1 MTIQDLF
8 CKLLNMPI
16 KKYLF
21 IPIILISGFLAAQDL
36 KEKLQADLDPLM
48 EKVIEWRHDIHEFPE
63 LGNREFR
70 TSKKV
75 AEHLVSL
82 GVEVETGIAY
92 TGVVGLI
99 RGGKPG
105 PTIALRADMDA
116 LPVTEQTGLPF
127 ASKQRTKYLG
137 QDVGVMHAC
146 GHDAH
151 VAILMGAAE
160 FLAKNKKNLEGDIM
174 LIFQPAEEGA
184 PEGEGGGAELM
195 LAEGIFE
202 RYKPEVIFGLHVTNS
217 RHGYLGVLPGPA
229 MAAASSYRITING
242 VQAHGSR
249 PWDSVDPIM
258 ATAQLIESLNT
269 VVSRRINIIN
279 NPAVISVGMVQA
291 GTRNNIIPDKSQITG
306 TIRTFD
312 PDLRAEIY
320 DEIRQIARGVAEGT
334 GTKVDVEFDVGGFY
348 PVTFNNVD
356 LTNKYSQTLSEAAD
370 GKFFILDK
378 PTTGA
383 EDFSFFSQQIPG
395 MYFWLGVN
403 EPGVDVAPG
412 NHTPFFKI
420 DDRALDEG
428 VKAMV
433 YLALDYASNN

>member
-1 MTIQDLF
+1 MQINKSLF
-8 CKLLNMPI
+8 
-16 KKYLF
+16 LF
-21 IPIILISGFLAAQDL
+21 IILISGFIAAEDL
-36 KEKLQADLDPLM
+36 KQKLQADLDPLM
-48 EKVIEWRHDIHEFPE
+48 KKVIEWRHDIHEYPE

-99 RGGKPG
+99 KGGKPG

-116 LPVTEQTGLPF
+116 LPVTEKTGLSY
-127 ASKQRTKYLG
+127 ASVQRTQYLG

-160 FLAKNKKNLEGDIM
+160 FLAKNKEHLEGDVM

-184 PEGEGGGAELM
+184 LEGEGGGAEMM
-195 LAEGIFE
+195 LAEGIFK
-202 RYKPEVIFGLHVTNS
+202 RYKPDVIFGLHVTNS
-217 RHGYLGVLPGPA
+217 RHGHLGVLPGPA
-229 MAAASSYRITING
+229 MAAASSYRITIKG
-242 VQAHGSR
+242 TQAHGSR
-249 PWDSVDPIM
+249 PWDSIDPIM

-291 GTRNNIIPDKSQITG
+291 GTRNNIIPDISQITG

-312 PDLRAEIY
+312 PVLRAEIY

-334 GTKVDVEFDVGGFY
+334 GTEVDVEFDVGGFY
-348 PVTFNNVD
+348 PVTFNNVE
-356 LTNKYSQTLSEAAD
+356 LTNQYAKTLSEAAD
-370 GKFFILDK
+370 GKFLILDA

-383 EDFSFFSQQIPG
+383 EDFSFFSQEIPG

-412 NHTPFFKI
+412 NHTPYFKI

-428 VKAMV
+428 VKAMI

>member
-1 MTIQDLF
+1 MKKF
-8 CKLLNMPI
+8 LLIN
-16 KKYLF
+16 
-21 IPIILISGFLAAQDL
+21 ILLVSGLIHSEDL
-36 KEKLQADLDPLM
+36 KQKLKTDLDPLM
-48 EKVIEWRHDIHEFPE
+48 EKVISWRHDIHEFPE

-75 AEHLVSL
+75 AEHLSSL
-82 GVEVETGIAY
+82 GIEIETEIAY

-99 RGGKPG
+99 RGAKPG

-116 LPVTEQTGLPF
+116 LPVTEQTGLPY
-127 ASKQRTKYLG
+127 ASTQRTEYLG

-160 FLAKNKKNLEGDIM
+160 FLAKNRQNLKGNIM

-184 PEGEGGGAELM
+184 PEGEGGGAEMM
-195 LAEGIFE
+195 LSEGIFD
-202 RYKPEVIFGLHVTNS
+202 RYKPDVIFGLHVTNS
-217 RHGYLGVLPGPA
+217 RHGYLGVVPGPA

-242 VQAHGSR
+242 IQAHGSR
-249 PWDSVDPIM
+249 PWDSIDPIM

-279 NPAVISVGMVQA
+279 NPAVVSVGMVQA

-312 PDLRAEIY
+312 SDLRAEIY
-320 DEIRQIARGVAEGT
+320 SEIRQIARGVAEGT

-348 PVTFNNVD
+348 PVTFNNIE
-356 LTNKYSQTLSEAAD
+356 LTNKYAKTLSEAAE
-370 GKFFILDK
+370 GKFFIMDT

-403 EPGVDVAPG
+403 EPGVEKAPG

-428 VKAMV
+428 VKAMI
-433 YLALDYASNN
+433 YLALDYANNN

>member
-1 MTIQDLF
+1 MKKF
-8 CKLLNMPI
+8 LLIN
-16 KKYLF
+16 
-21 IPIILISGFLAAQDL
+21 ILLVSGLIHSEDL
-36 KEKLQADLDPLM
+36 KQKLKTDLDPLM
-48 EKVIEWRHDIHEFPE
+48 EKVISWRHDIHEFPE

-75 AEHLVSL
+75 AEHLSSL
-82 GVEVETGIAY
+82 GIEIETEIAY

-99 RGGKPG
+99 RGAKPG

-116 LPVTEQTGLPF
+116 LPVTEQTGLPY
-127 ASKQRTKYLG
+127 ASIQRTEYLG

-151 VAILMGAAE
+151 VAILMGVAE
-160 FLAKNKKNLEGDIM
+160 FLAKNRKELKGNIM

-184 PEGEGGGAELM
+184 PEGEGGGAEMM
-195 LAEGIFE
+195 LSEGIFD
-202 RYKPEVIFGLHVTNS
+202 RYKPDVIFGLHVTNS
-217 RHGYLGVLPGPA
+217 LHGYLGVVPGPA

-249 PWDSVDPIM
+249 PWDSIDPIM

-279 NPAVISVGMVQA
+279 NPAVVSVGMVQA

-312 PDLRAEIY
+312 SDLRAEIY
-320 DEIRQIARGVAEGT
+320 SEIRQIARGVAEGT

-348 PVTFNNVD
+348 PVTFNNIE
-356 LTNKYSQTLSEAAD
+356 LTNKYAKTLSEAAE
-370 GKFFILDK
+370 GKFFIMDT
-378 PTTGA
+378 PSTGA

-403 EPGVDVAPG
+403 EPGVEEAPG

-428 VKAMV
+428 VKAMI
-433 YLALDYASNN
+433 YLALDYANNN

>member
-1 MTIQDLF
+1 MKKTLITILVFFSFNIDANLKQILEQDLD
-8 CKLLNMPI
+8 
-16 KKYLF
+16 YL
-21 IPIILISGFLAAQDL
+21 
-36 KEKLQADLDPLM
+36 M
-48 EKVIEWRHDIHEFPE
+48 NKVIEWRHDIHENPE

-70 TSKKV
+70 TAKKV
-75 AEHLVSL
+75 ADHLTSL
-82 GVEVETGIAY
+82 GMDVETGIAH
-92 TGVVGLI
+92 TGVVGLLT
-99 RGGKPG
+99 GDLPG
-105 PTIALRADMDA
+105 PTIAIRADMDA
-116 LPVTEQTGLPF
+116 LPVVEKTGLPY
-127 ASKQRTKYLG
+127 ASKIKTTYMG
-137 QDVGVMHAC
+137 NEVGVMHAC

-160 FLAKNKKNLEGDIM
+160 FLAKNKKNLKGNIM

-195 LAEGIFE
+195 LAEGIFD
-202 RYKPEVIFGLHVTNS
+202 RYNPEVIFGLHVTNS
-217 RHGYLGVLPGPA
+217 RHGHLGVLPGPA
-229 MAAASSYRITING
+229 MAAASSYRITVNG

-249 PWDSVDPIM
+249 PWDSIDPIM

-348 PVTFNNVD
+348 PVTFNNVE
-356 LTNKYSQTLSEAAD
+356 LTNKYAQTLSEAAD

>member
-1 MTIQDLF
+1 MKKTLVTILVFFSFNIDA
-8 CKLLNMPI
+8 N
-16 KKYLF
+16 
-21 IPIILISGFLAAQDL
+21 L
-36 KEKLQADLDPLM
+36 KENLEKDLDSLM
-48 EKVIEWRHDIHEFPE
+48 TKVIEWRHDIHENPE

-70 TSKKV
+70 TAKKV
-75 AEHLVSL
+75 ADHLTSL
-82 GVEVETGIAY
+82 GMDVETGIAH
-92 TGVVGLI
+92 TGVVGLLT
-99 RGGKPG
+99 GDLPG
-105 PTIALRADMDA
+105 PTIAIRADMDA
-116 LPVTEQTGLPF
+116 LPVVEKTGLPY
-127 ASKQRTKYLG
+127 ASKIKTTYMG
-137 QDVGVMHAC
+137 NEVGVMHAC

-160 FLAKNKKNLEGDIM
+160 FLAKNKKNLKGNIM

-195 LAEGIFE
+195 LAEGIFD
-202 RYKPEVIFGLHVTNS
+202 RYNPEVIFGLHVTNS
-217 RHGYLGVLPGPA
+217 RHGHLGVLPGPA
-229 MAAASSYRITING
+229 MAAASSYRITVNG

-249 PWDSVDPIM
+249 PWDSIDPIM

-348 PVTFNNVD
+348 PVTFNNVE
-356 LTNKYSQTLSEAAD
+356 LTNKYAQTLSEAAD